1 MKINLSKRRANRYLD
16 IESDAKE
23 QKIKWEDMKT
33 EELEKLFAELTI
45 SLKSTP
51 QSSWTAWDEQSLKIA
66 QKILT
71 DRRADDVRRDI
82 ARILELSGLHYGIE
96 KQTFQNRQVRLNS
109 KHD

>member
-1 MKINLSKRRANRYLD
+1 MKLNSSERRTNYHLD
-16 IESDAKE
+16 IENEAKG
-23 QKIKWEDMKT
+23 KKVKWEDMKT

-51 QSSWTAWDEQSLKIA
+51 QSSWTAWDDQSLKMV

-96 KQTFQNRQVRLNS
+96 RQTFQNKQARLNN